1 MEIFGGLWVDLVQY
15 VKFEHHKFKLLGL
28 GFADLRFW
36 DVGL

>member
-1 MEIFGGLWVDLVQY
+1 MDFWGAVGDLVQY